1 MANNL
6 KIKVCGMRDPANIS
20 AVAKLR
26 PDYMGFIFY
35 ERSPRYA
42 ASLAPSALP
51 QEVRRVGVF
60 VNAPTTEIAGTA
72 ERYGLHAVQL
82 HGSESP
88 ESCRRLRE
96 MGYEVIKA
104 FGIETAADFAQT
116 AGYAACCDL
125 FLFDTRTPK
134 HGGSGDRFDWRL
146 LDGYTGH
153 VPFLLSGG
161 IAPTDTDAISILNH
175 PMLYG
180 IDLNSRFEIEAGLKN
195 TELLEHFIQTI
206 RS

>member
-20 AVAKLR
+20 TVAKLR

-60 VNAPTTEIAGTA
+60 VNAPATEIAGTA

-88 ESCRRLRE
+88 ENCRRLRE

-116 AGYAACCDL
+116 AGYASCCDL

-161 IAPTDTDAISILNH
+161 IAPADTDAISTLNH

-180 IDLNSRFEIEAGLKN
+180 IDLNSCFEIEAGLKN